1 MPSTEMP
8 SRPESN
14 WGTDDVLG
22 PQVRFNVRQFIST
35 ASNNL
40 ETWQAIQTRNQRGM
54 CRNVSFIIF
63 SIIVLHT

>member
-1 MPSTEMP
+1 MPSKEMP
-8 SRPESN
+8 SRAESN

-22 PQVRFNVRQFIST
+22 PQVRFNVRQLIST

-54 CRNVSFIIF
+54 CRNVFIMF